1 MYSLNTF
8 HLAQIISHFLT
19 SNGRFAK
26 LLKKFRRG
34 GILLKAIYLDC
45 AVGISGNM
53 FLGACL
59 QLGVPEKYLRGEL
72 DKLKLDFELEVSNV
86 SKNGIGAAYVDVQL
100 AKDFESELDRPN
112 IRRLHRHE
120 HIKNH
125 SHRTFA
131 DIKKIIEASEL
142 SAAVKSRSLAIF
154 SVIAQAEGKVHQRA
168 ADEVTFHE
176 VGAIDSIVDIVGCAI
191 CLDYLDVEKIFVSR
205 INTGSG
211 FVKCAHGLMQ
221 VPAPA
226 TAELL
231 QGFKTYHFGAEKEL
245 TTPTGAAIVKALAEY
260 SADLPEDFSSEK
272 IGYGAGTW
280 DLDIPNV
287 LRIYLGEF
295 SGQTERH
302 LVKLEANIDDMNPQI
317 YGWLYERLFTA
328 GALDVWTTPI
338 YMKKNRPAQMLS
350 VLVDKEHKE
359 LCIKIIFEET
369 TTIGLRVIEIAR
381 RVEAVR
387 KMAKVETSFGEVQ
400 CKVSAYDGK
409 IVSITPEYEDCRR
422 LAEKNS
428 VPLKAVWQE
437 ALTKQEARLG

>member
-1 MYSLNTF
+1 M
-8 HLAQIISHFLT
+8 
-19 SNGRFAK
+19 
-26 LLKKFRRG
+26 
-34 GILLKAIYLDC
+34 KALYLDC
-45 AVGISGNM
+45 AAGISGNM

-72 DKLKLDFELEVSNV
+72 DKLNLPRDFEIEISNV
-86 SKNGIGAAYVDVQL
+86 SKNGIGAVYVDVQL
-100 AKDFESELDRPN
+100 PRNFDSELDRPN

-125 SHRTFA
+125 SHRTFG

-142 SAAVKSRSLAIF
+142 SATVKTRALAIF
-154 SVIAQAEGKVHQRA
+154 SVIATAEGKVHQRP

-191 CLDYLDVEKIFVSR
+191 CLDYLDAEKIFVSR

-221 VPAPA
+221 IPAPA

-231 QGFKTYHFGAEKEL
+231 QGFKTYSYGAEKEL
-245 TTPTGAAIVKALAEY
+245 TTPTGAAIINALAEY

-295 SGQTERH
+295 SGQREKH

-317 YGWLYERLFTA
+317 YGWLYERLFAA

-350 VLVDKEHKE
+350 VLVDKERKE

-369 TTIGLRVIEIAR
+369 TTIGLRVLDIAR

-387 KMAKVETSFGEVQ
+387 KIAKVETSFGSVQ
-400 CKVSAYDGK
+400 CKVSAYGGK

-422 LAEKNS
+422 LAEKHS

>member
-1 MYSLNTF
+1 MKT
-8 HLAQIISHFLT
+8 
-19 SNGRFAK
+19 
-26 LLKKFRRG
+26 
-34 GILLKAIYLDC
+34 IYLDC
-45 AVGISGNM
+45 AAGISGNM

-72 DKLKLDFELEVSNV
+72 DKLNLREFEMEISTV
-86 SKNGIGAAYVDVQL
+86 SKNGIGAAYVDVRTP
-100 AKDFESELDRPN
+100 KNFDSELDRPN

-120 HIKNH
+120 HAVNH
-125 SHRTFA
+125 SHRTFG
-131 DIKKIIEASEL
+131 DIKKIIDGSALSEAIKARAL
-142 SAAVKSRSLAIF
+142 SIF
-154 SVIAQAEGKVHQRA
+154 SVIAAAEGKVHMRD

-176 VGAIDSIVDIVGCAI
+176 VGAIDSIVDIVGCAV

-211 FVKCAHGLMQ
+211 FVKCAHGLMP

-231 QGFKTYHFGAEKEL
+231 QGFKIYHYGAEKEL

-280 DLDIPNV
+280 DLNIPNV
-287 LRIYLGEF
+287 LRIYLGEYG
-295 SGQTERH
+295 GQIEKH

-317 YGWLYERLFTA
+317 YGWLYERLFSA

-369 TTIGLRVIEIAR
+369 TTIGLRVIDIAR

-387 KMAKVETSFGEVQ
+387 KIAKVETTFGEVQ

>member
-1 MYSLNTF
+1 M
-8 HLAQIISHFLT
+8 
-19 SNGRFAK
+19 
-26 LLKKFRRG
+26 
-34 GILLKAIYLDC
+34 KAIYLDC
-45 AVGISGNM
+45 AAGISGNM

-125 SHRTFA
+125 SHRTFG

-142 SAAVKSRSLAIF
+142 SAAVKSRALAIF

-191 CLDYLDVEKIFVSR
+191 CLDYLDAEKIFVSR

-295 SGQTERH
+295 SGQTEKH

>member
-1 MYSLNTF
+1 M
-8 HLAQIISHFLT
+8 
-19 SNGRFAK
+19 
-26 LLKKFRRG
+26 
-34 GILLKAIYLDC
+34 KAMYLDC
-45 AVGISGNM
+45 VSGISGNM

-72 DKLKLDFELEVSNV
+72 AKLNLRQEFELEISNV
-86 SKNGIGAAYVDVQL
+86 SKNGIGAAYVDVKL
-100 AKDFESELDRPN
+100 PKDFDSEFERPN

-120 HIKNH
+120 HNKNH
-125 SHRTFA
+125 VHRTFG

-142 SAAVKSRSLAIF
+142 GAEVKTKSLAIF
-154 SVIAQAEGKVHQRA
+154 NVIAVAEGKVHQRA
-168 ADEVTFHE
+168 AEEVTFHE
-176 VGAIDSIVDIVGCAI
+176 VGAVDSIVDIVGCAI
-191 CLDYLDVEKIFVSR
+191 CLDYLDAEKIFVSR

-211 FVKCAHGLMQ
+211 FVRCAHGLMQ
-221 VPAPA
+221 IPAPA

-231 QGFKTYHFGAEKEL
+231 QGFKTYSYGAEKEL
-245 TTPTGAAIVKALAEY
+245 TTPTGAAIVKALGEY
-260 SADLPEDFSSEK
+260 SADIPEDFTSEK

-287 LRIYLGEF
+287 LRIYLGEYG
-295 SGQTERH
+295 GQGEKH
-302 LVKLEANIDDMNPQI
+302 LFKLEANIDDMNPQI
-317 YGWLYERLFTA
+317 YSWLYERLFAA

-338 YMKKNRPAQMLS
+338 FMKKNRPAQMLS

-369 TTIGLRVIEIAR
+369 TSIGLRVIEIAR

-387 KMAKVETSFGEVQ
+387 KIAKVETRFGEVS
-400 CKVSAYDGK
+400 CKVSAYGGK

>member
-1 MYSLNTF
+1 MN
-8 HLAQIISHFLT
+8 
-19 SNGRFAK
+19 
-26 LLKKFRRG
+26 
-34 GILLKAIYLDC
+34 AIYLDC
-45 AVGISGNM
+45 AAGISGNM

-72 DKLKLDFELEVSNV
+72 DKLNLPRDFEIEISNA
-86 SKNGIGAAYVDVQL
+86 SKNGIGAVYFDVKL
-100 AKDFESELDRPN
+100 PKTYESELDRPN
-112 IRRLHRHE
+112 IRHLHRHE
-120 HIKNH
+120 RIKNH
-125 SHRTFA
+125 SHRTFG
-131 DIKKIIEASEL
+131 DIKKIIEASDLNE
-142 SAAVKSRSLAIF
+142 AVKTRALTIF
-154 SVIAQAEGKVHQRA
+154 AVIAAAEGKVHQRSA
-168 ADEVTFHE
+168 EDVTFHE
-176 VGAIDSIVDIVGCAI
+176 IGAVDSIIDIVGCAI
-191 CLDYLDVEKIFVSR
+191 CLDYLDVEKVFVSR

-211 FVKCAHGLMQ
+211 FVKCAHGLMAI
-221 VPAPA
+221 PAPA

-231 QGFKTYHFGAEKEL
+231 QGFKTYHFGAENEL
-245 TTPTGAAIVKALAEY
+245 TTPTGAAIIKALAEY

-272 IGYGAGTW
+272 IGYGAGTL

-295 SGQTERH
+295 GGQAEKH

-328 GALDVWTTPI
+328 GALDVWTTPV

-369 TTIGLRVIEIAR
+369 TTIGLRVIDIAR

-387 KMAKVETSFGEVQ
+387 KMAKVETRFGEVQ

-422 LAEKNS
+422 LAEQNS
-428 VPLKAVWQE
+428 VPLKAVWQD

>member
-1 MYSLNTF
+1 M
-8 HLAQIISHFLT
+8 
-19 SNGRFAK
+19 
-26 LLKKFRRG
+26 
-34 GILLKAIYLDC
+34 KALYLDC
-45 AVGISGNM
+45 AAGISGNM

-59 QLGVPEKYLRGEL
+59 QLGVPENFLRTEL
-72 DKLKLDFELEVSNV
+72 DKLKLPREFTLEISDV
-86 SKNGIGAAYVDVQL
+86 SKNGIGAIYVDVQTP
-100 AKDFESELDRPN
+100 KSFDSEGTN
-112 IRRLHRHE
+112 IRRLHRVE
-120 HIKNH
+120 HAKNH
-125 SHRTFA
+125 SHRTFG
-131 DIKKIIEASEL
+131 DIKKILDASEL
-142 SAAVKSRSLAIF
+142 NTNVKARALAIF
-154 SVIAQAEGKVHQRA
+154 GVIAAAEGKVHQRSA
-168 ADEVTFHE
+168 EEVTFHE
-176 VGAIDSIVDIVGCAI
+176 VGAIDSIVDIVGCAV

-211 FVKCAHGLMQ
+211 FVKCAHGLMP

-245 TTPTGAAIVKALAEY
+245 TTPTGAAIVNALAEF
-260 SADLPEDFSSEK
+260 SSDLPEDFTSEK

-280 DLDIPNV
+280 DLDIANV

-295 SGQTERH
+295 GGQHERP
-302 LVKLEANIDDMNPQI
+302 LLKLEANIDDMNPQI
-317 YGWLYERLFTA
+317 YGWLYERLFNA

-350 VLVDKEHKE
+350 VLVDREHVDT
-359 LCIKIIFEET
+359 CTKIIFEET
-369 TTIGLRVIEIAR
+369 TTIGLRMIEISR

-387 KMAKVETSFGEVQ
+387 KMAKVTTSFGDVQ
-400 CKVSAYDGK
+400 CKVSAFDGK

-437 ALTKQEARLG
+437 ALTKQTDRLG

>member
-1 MYSLNTF
+1 M
-8 HLAQIISHFLT
+8 
-19 SNGRFAK
+19 
-26 LLKKFRRG
+26 
-34 GILLKAIYLDC
+34 KALYLDC
-45 AVGISGNM
+45 AAGISGNM

-72 DKLKLDFELEVSNV
+72 DELKLPREYELEISDV
-86 SKNGIGAAYVDVQL
+86 SKNGIGAAYVDVKL
-100 AKDFESELDRPN
+100 AREFDSEHDRPN
-112 IRRLHRHE
+112 VRHIHRHE
-120 HIKNH
+120 HAKTH

-131 DIKKIIEASEL
+131 DIKKIIDASEL
-142 SAAVKSRSLAIF
+142 GANVKAHALAIF
-154 SVIAQAEGKVHQRA
+154 DVIAKAEGKVHQRPA
-168 ADEVTFHE
+168 EAVTFHE

-191 CLDYLDVEKIFVSR
+191 CLDYLNVKKIFVSR

-211 FVKCAHGLMQ
+211 FVKCAHGLMPI
-221 VPAPA
+221 PAPA

-231 QGFKTYHFGAEKEL
+231 QGFKTYHYGAEKEL
-245 TTPTGAAIVKALAEY
+245 TTPTGAAIVNALAEY
-260 SADLPEDFSSEK
+260 SADLPEDFTSEK
-272 IGYGAGTW
+272 IGYGAGSW

-287 LRIYLGEF
+287 LRIYLGECG
-295 SGQTERH
+295 GQVERH

-317 YGWLYERLFTA
+317 YGWLYERLFDA
-328 GALDVWTTPI
+328 GALDVWTTPV

-350 VLVDKEHKE
+350 VLVDAQHREA
-359 LCIKIIFEET
+359 CTKIIFEET
-369 TTIGLRVIEIAR
+369 TTIGLRVIDVAR
-381 RVEAVR
+381 RIEAVR
-387 KMAKVETSFGEVQ
+387 KMAKVETRFGEVQ

>member
-1 MYSLNTF
+1 M
-8 HLAQIISHFLT
+8 
-19 SNGRFAK
+19 
-26 LLKKFRRG
+26 
-34 GILLKAIYLDC
+34 KALYLDC
-45 AVGISGNM
+45 AAGISGNM

-72 DKLKLDFELEVSNV
+72 DKLNLPRDFEIEISNV

-100 AKDFESELDRPN
+100 PKDFDSELDRPN

-125 SHRTFA
+125 SHRTFG
-131 DIKKIIEASEL
+131 DIKKIIDAADL
-142 SAAVKSRSLAIF
+142 SAAVKTRALAIF
-154 SVIAQAEGKVHQRA
+154 NVIAAAEGKVHQRP

-176 VGAIDSIVDIVGCAI
+176 VGAIDSIVDIIGCAI
-191 CLDYLDVEKIFVSR
+191 CLDYLDAEKIFVSR

-221 VPAPA
+221 IPAPA

-231 QGFKTYHFGAEKEL
+231 QGFKTYSYGAQKEL
-245 TTPTGAAIVKALAEY
+245 TTPTGAAIVNALAEY

-287 LRIYLGEF
+287 LRIYLGEYG
-295 SGQTERH
+295 GQRENH

-317 YGWLYERLFTA
+317 YGWLYEKLFAA

-338 YMKKNRPAQMLS
+338 FMKKNRPAQMLS
-350 VLVDKEHKE
+350 VLVDAEHKE
-359 LCIKIIFEET
+359 LCTKIIFEET
-369 TTIGLRVIEIAR
+369 TTIGLRVIDIAR
-381 RVEAVR
+381 SVEAVR
-387 KMAKVETSFGEVQ
+387 KIAKVETRFGEVQ
-400 CKVSAYDGK
+400 CKVSAYGGK

>member
-1 MYSLNTF
+1 M
-8 HLAQIISHFLT
+8 
-19 SNGRFAK
+19 
-26 LLKKFRRG
+26 
-34 GILLKAIYLDC
+34 KAIYLDC
-45 AVGISGNM
+45 AAGISGNM

-72 DKLKLDFELEVSNV
+72 DKLNVARDFEIEIFNV
-86 SKNGIGAAYVDVQL
+86 SKNGIGAAYVDVNPS
-100 AKDFESELDRPN
+100 KDFESEFAHPN

-120 HIKNH
+120 HNKNH

-131 DIKKIIEASEL
+131 DIKKIIDASEL
-142 SAAVKSRSLAIF
+142 SAAIKTRALAIF
-154 SVIAQAEGKVHQRA
+154 SVIAQAEGKVHQRE

-191 CLDYLDVEKIFVSR
+191 CLDYLDVGKIFVSR

-211 FVKCAHGLMQ
+211 FVKCAHGLMP

-245 TTPTGAAIVKALAEY
+245 TTPTGAAIVKALGEY
-260 SADLPEDFSSEK
+260 SANLPEEFSSEK

-295 SGQTERH
+295 NGQREKH

-317 YGWLYERLFTA
+317 YGWLYERLFNA
-328 GALDVWTTPI
+328 GALDVWTTPV

-350 VLVDKEHKE
+350 VLVDAEHRE

-369 TTIGLRVIEIAR
+369 TTIGLRVLDVAR

-387 KMAKVETSFGEVQ
+387 KMAKVETSFGSVQ

-428 VPLKAVWQE
+428 VPLKVVWQE

>member
-1 MYSLNTF
+1 M
-8 HLAQIISHFLT
+8 
-19 SNGRFAK
+19 
-26 LLKKFRRG
+26 
-34 GILLKAIYLDC
+34 KAMYLDC
-45 AVGISGNM
+45 AAGISGNM

-59 QLGVPEKYLRGEL
+59 QLGVPEKFLRGEL
-72 DKLKLDFELEVSNV
+72 DKLNLPHEFEMEISNV
-86 SKNGIGAAYVDVQL
+86 SKNGIGAAYVDVRL
-100 AKDFESELDRPN
+100 AKNFDSELDRPN
-112 IRRLHRHE
+112 IRHIHRHE
-120 HIKNH
+120 HHRTH
-125 SHRTFA
+125 SHRTFG
-131 DIKKIIEASEL
+131 DIKKILDNSEL
-142 SAAVKSRSLAIF
+142 RAAVKTRALAIF
-154 SVIAQAEGKVHQRA
+154 SVIAKAEGKVHQRP

-176 VGAIDSIVDIVGCAI
+176 VGAIDSIVDIVGCAV

-211 FVKCAHGLMQ
+211 FVKCAHGLMP

-245 TTPTGAAIVKALAEY
+245 TTPTGAAIVNALATF

-272 IGYGAGTW
+272 IGYGAGSW

-295 SGQTERH
+295 GGQGERH

-317 YGWLYERLFTA
+317 YGWLYERLFAA
-328 GALDVWTTPI
+328 GALDVWTTPA
-338 YMKKNRPAQMLS
+338 YMKKNRPANVLS
-350 VLVDKEHKE
+350 VLVDAEHRE
-359 LCIKIIFEET
+359 ACIKIIFTET

-387 KMAKVETSFGEVQ
+387 KMAKVETRFGTVQ

-409 IVSITPEYEDCRR
+409 IVSVTPEYEDCRR

>member
-1 MYSLNTF
+1 M
-8 HLAQIISHFLT
+8 
-19 SNGRFAK
+19 
-26 LLKKFRRG
+26 
-34 GILLKAIYLDC
+34 KAIYLDC
-45 AVGISGNM
+45 AAGISGNM

-72 DKLKLDFELEVSNV
+72 DKLNLPHDFEIEISNV
-86 SKNGIGAAYVDVQL
+86 SKNGIGAAYVDVKL
-100 AKDFESELDRPN
+100 ARDFDSELDRPN

-125 SHRTFA
+125 SHRTFG
-131 DIKKIIEASEL
+131 DIKKIIDASEL
-142 SAAVKSRSLAIF
+142 SEAIKTRALAIF
-154 SVIAQAEGKVHQRA
+154 NVIAIAEGKVHQRSA
-168 ADEVTFHE
+168 EDVTFHE
-176 VGAIDSIVDIVGCAI
+176 VGAIDSIVDIIGCAI
-191 CLDYLDVEKIFVSR
+191 CLNYLDVAKIFVSR

-211 FVKCAHGLMQ
+211 FVKCAHGLMAI
-221 VPAPA
+221 PAPA

-245 TTPTGAAIVKALAEY
+245 TTPTGAAIVNALAEY

-295 SGQTERH
+295 GGQTEKH

-317 YGWLYERLFTA
+317 YGWLYERLFAA

-338 YMKKNRPAQMLS
+338 FMKKNRPAQMLS
-350 VLVDKEHKE
+350 VLVDKERKE

-369 TTIGLRVIEIAR
+369 TTIGLRVIDIAR

-387 KMAKVETSFGEVQ
+387 KIAKVETRFGSVQ

-422 LAEKNS
+422 LAEQNS

>member
-1 MYSLNTF
+1 M
-8 HLAQIISHFLT
+8 
-19 SNGRFAK
+19 
-26 LLKKFRRG
+26 
-34 GILLKAIYLDC
+34 KAMYLDC
-45 AVGISGNM
+45 AAGISGNM

-72 DKLKLDFELEVSNV
+72 DKLNLPRDFEIEISNV
-86 SKNGIGAAYVDVQL
+86 SKNGIGAAYVDVKL
-100 AKDFESELDRPN
+100 PKDFESELDRPN

-131 DIKKIIEASEL
+131 DIKKIIDAAEL
-142 SAAVKSRSLAIF
+142 NAAIKTRALAIF
-154 SVIAQAEGKVHQRA
+154 SVIAQAEGKVHQRPS
-168 ADEVTFHE
+168 DEVTFHE
-176 VGAIDSIVDIVGCAI
+176 VGAIDSIVDIIGCAI

-245 TTPTGAAIVKALAEY
+245 TTPTGAAIVKALAQF

-287 LRIYLGEF
+287 LRIYLGDF
-295 SGQTERH
+295 GGQIERH

-317 YGWLYERLFTA
+317 YGWLYERLFNA
-328 GALDVWTTPI
+328 GAFDVWTTPI

-369 TTIGLRVIEIAR
+369 TTIGLRVIDIAR

-387 KMAKVETSFGEVQ
+387 KMAKVETRFGEVQ

-422 LAEKNS
+422 LAEKNC

>member
-1 MYSLNTF
+1 M
-8 HLAQIISHFLT
+8 
-19 SNGRFAK
+19 
-26 LLKKFRRG
+26 
-34 GILLKAIYLDC
+34 KAIYLDC
-45 AVGISGNM
+45 AAGISGNM

-72 DKLKLDFELEVSNV
+72 DKLNLTHEFELEISDV
-86 SKNGIGAAYVDVQL
+86 SKNGIGAAYADVKL
-100 AKDFESELDRPN
+100 PKNFDSELDRPN
-112 IRRLHRHE
+112 IRHLHRHE

-125 SHRTFA
+125 SHRTFG
-131 DIKKIIEASEL
+131 DIKKIIDASEL
-142 SAAVKSRSLAIF
+142 DTAVKTRALAVF
-154 SVIAQAEGKVHQRA
+154 NVIADAEGKVHQRPA
-168 ADEVTFHE
+168 EEVTFHE

-211 FVKCAHGLMQ
+211 FVKCAHGLMPI
-221 VPAPA
+221 PAPA

-231 QGFKTYHFGAEKEL
+231 QGFKTYHYGAEKEL

-287 LRIYLGEF
+287 LRIYFGEF
-295 SGQTERH
+295 GGQVERH
-302 LVKLEANIDDMNPQI
+302 LVKLETNIDDMNPQI
-317 YGWLYERLFTA
+317 YGWLYERLFNA

-338 YMKKNRPAQMLS
+338 FMKKNRPAQMLS
-350 VLVDKEHKE
+350 VLVDTEHRE

-369 TTIGLRVIEIAR
+369 TTIGLRVIDVAR

-387 KMAKVETSFGEVQ
+387 KIAKVETSFGEVQ

>member
-1 MYSLNTF
+1 M
-8 HLAQIISHFLT
+8 
-19 SNGRFAK
+19 
-26 LLKKFRRG
+26 
-34 GILLKAIYLDC
+34 KALYLDC
-45 AVGISGNM
+45 AAGISGNM

-72 DKLKLDFELEVSNV
+72 DKLNLPRDFEIEISNV
-86 SKNGIGAAYVDVQL
+86 SKNGIGAAYVDVKL
-100 AKDFESELDRPN
+100 ARDFESELDRPN
-112 IRRLHRHE
+112 IRHLHRHE

-131 DIKKIIEASEL
+131 DIKKIIDASEL
-142 SAAVKSRSLAIF
+142 NESVKIHALAIF
-154 SVIAQAEGKVHQRA
+154 NVIAKAESKVHQRP

-211 FVKCAHGLMQ
+211 FVKCAHGLMPI
-221 VPAPA
+221 PAPA

-231 QGFKTYHFGAEKEL
+231 QGFKTYHYGAEKEL
-245 TTPTGAAIVKALAEY
+245 TTPTGAAIINALAEY

-272 IGYGAGTW
+272 IGYGAGSW
-280 DLDIPNV
+280 DLDIPNA

-295 SGQTERH
+295 SGQVERH

-317 YGWLYERLFTA
+317 YGWLYERLFDA
-328 GALDVWTTPI
+328 GALDVWTTAI

-350 VLVDKEHKE
+350 VLVDAQYRER
-359 LCIKIIFEET
+359 CIKIIFEET

-387 KMAKVETSFGEVQ
+387 KIAKVETSFGEVQ

>member
-1 MYSLNTF
+1 M
-8 HLAQIISHFLT
+8 
-19 SNGRFAK
+19 
-26 LLKKFRRG
+26 
-34 GILLKAIYLDC
+34 KAMYLDC
-45 AVGISGNM
+45 ASGISGNM

-59 QLGVPEKYLRGEL
+59 QLGVPEKFLRGEL
-72 DKLKLDFELEVSNV
+72 DKLNLPREFEIEISNV
-86 SKNGIGAAYVDVQL
+86 SKNGIGAAFVDVKL
-100 AKDFESELDRPN
+100 PKIFESEINRPN
-112 IRRLHRHE
+112 VRHLHRHE
-120 HIKNH
+120 HIRNH
-125 SHRTFA
+125 SHRTFG
-131 DIKKIIEASEL
+131 DIKKILDNAEL
-142 SAAVKSRSLAIF
+142 NSAVKNRALSIF
-154 SVIAQAEGKVHQRA
+154 SVIAKAEGKVHQRP

-211 FVKCAHGLMQ
+211 FVKCAHGLMP

-231 QGFKTYHFGAEKEL
+231 QGFKTFHFGAEKEL
-245 TTPTGAAIVKALAEY
+245 TTPTGAAIVNALAVQ

-272 IGYGAGTW
+272 IGYGAGSW

-295 SGQTERH
+295 GGQSERH

-317 YGWLYERLFTA
+317 FGWLYERLFDA

-338 YMKKNRPAQMLS
+338 YMKKNRPAQMLG
-350 VLVDKEHKE
+350 VLVDAQHREA
-359 LCIKIIFEET
+359 CIKIIFEET
-369 TTIGLRVIEIAR
+369 TTIGLRVIEISR

-428 VPLKAVWQE
+428 VPFKAVWQE